1 MYYDSTF
8 KFQIYSYGE
17 LNIDIDIEKK
27 IFLAS
32 TIEKIPIK
40 IPTFLR
46 NKP

>member
-8 KFQIYSYGE
+8 KLQIYGK

>member
-8 KFQIYSYGE
+8 KFQIYGYGE
-17 LNIDIDIEKK
+17 LNIDIEKK

-32 TIEKIPIK
+32 IIEKIPIK

>member
-8 KFQIYSYGE
+8 KFQIYGYGE

-32 TIEKIPIK
+32 TFEKIPI
-40 IPTFLR
+40 FQSR
-46 NKP
+46 S